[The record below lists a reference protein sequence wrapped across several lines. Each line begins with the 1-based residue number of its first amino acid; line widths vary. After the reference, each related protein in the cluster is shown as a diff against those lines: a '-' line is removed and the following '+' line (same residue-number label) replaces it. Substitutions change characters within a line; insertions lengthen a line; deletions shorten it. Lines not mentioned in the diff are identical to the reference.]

1 MARGK
6 RSREA
11 DPVVWGCLLARL
23 PFLYQPEVYRKELP
37 GFVGA
42 GDKSTS
48 VVRGRDGG
56 RHEYHQGRRHTGG
69 GGGGGDR
76 IAARRLCIVTITKA
90 MIAVVTGTMTTAT
103 ITVVNA
109 TTVASGMITT
119 GPGLTTMTTATTDAV
134 ARRIITSWENEFEG
148 LPSQDTFGYSS

>member
-76 IAARRLCIVTITKA
+76 IAARRLCIVTGGWLEVREEDWGGDA
-90 MIAVVTGTMTTAT
+90 AQR
-103 ITVVNA
+103 
-109 TTVASGMITT
+109 ASEHG
-119 GPGLTTMTTATTDAV
+119 G
-134 ARRIITSWENEFEG
+134 EFERMEM
-148 LPSQDTFGYSS
+148 S